1 MRAKYKGN
9 CKYQDITECQG
20 IRKGQD
26 IIHLGKDNT
35 FHYQCDIDYLT
46 LPKYKKY
53 RIEFNESQDRQNWD
67 SMQNETYYTNI
78 ETQLGA

>member
-1 MRAKYKGN
+1 MRSKYKGN
-9 CKYQDITECQG
+9 CKYQDITECGG

-46 LPKYKKY
+46 HPNY
-53 RIEFNESQDRQNWD
+53 RLVQFNEEHDRQNF
-67 SMQNETYYTNI
+67 E
-78 ETQLGA
+78 GAYWNGTGF